1 METIERVSSLV
12 FRQTL
17 RCLTSRFAALL
28 RDGVAK
34 GFEVPFI
41 IARRLFDILGEHPH
55 HRGLE
60 LDERLDCVEPDGG
73 AGGHT
78 VLWLPGYTAGVET
91 LISQGVFL
99 LCLDPAISKRLR

>member
-1 METIERVSSLV
+1 METIERVSSLA

-17 RCLTSRFAALL
+17 RCLTSRFGALL

-41 IARRLFDILGEHPH
+41 IARRLFDNIGEHPH

-78 VLWLPGYTAGVET
+78 ALLFSGYTTGV
-91 LISQGVFL
+91 
-99 LCLDPAISKRLR
+99 

>member
-1 METIERVSSLV
+1 MLRRPRGSTLFPYTTLFRSSSGLSSLV

-17 RCLTSRFAALL
+17 RCLTSRFGALL

-60 LDERLDCVEPDGG
+60 LDERLDCVAPDRG

-78 VLWLPGYTAGVET
+78 ALLFALYTRA
-91 LISQGVFL
+91 
-99 LCLDPAISKRLR
+99 SK